1 MRPNIKHFVIEVVSL
16 VVGNAVLAFA
26 VGMFILP
33 SNILSG
39 GVAGISLLISP
50 FISLDE
56 SIIVLI
62 LSVGLLLVG
71 GVFLGGKFV
80 INSCVSSVLY
90 PLILIGVE
98 YFFEPPELEPIL
110 AAVFGGLLS
119 GVGVGVVVRQGASTG
134 GMDIPPLII
143 NKLTGYD
150 VSKAV
155 MITDALTVLAGLFV
169 YGLEEVLIGL
179 IAVFL
184 SGQGVRWALTYGRG
198 SSAKELQIISDDYEV
213 INQEILVVL
222 ERGTT
227 LLEASGGYTN
237 DKKKVLLVVVSQS
250 EYQKV
255 LDIVN
260 RHDPDAFIIVFDAT
274 DVHGLGF
281 SDIVRI

>member
-1 MRPNIKHFVIEVVSL
+1 MSAKIKHLVIEIISL
-16 VVGNAVLAFA
+16 VVGNAILAFA
-26 VGMFILP
+26 IGLFLLP

-39 GVAGISLLISP
+39 GVSGISLLISP

-56 SIIVLI
+56 STIVLI

-71 GVFLGGKFV
+71 GIFLGGKFV
-80 INSCVSSVLY
+80 INSSVSSVLY
-90 PLILIGVE
+90 PVILIGVE
-98 YFFEPPELEPIL
+98 YLFEPPNVEPIL

-119 GVGVGVVVRQGASTG
+119 GVGVGIVVRQGASTG

-143 NKLTGYD
+143 NKLTSFD
-150 VSKAV
+150 VAKAV
-155 MITDALTVLAGLFV
+155 MLTDALTVLGGLFV
-169 YGLEEVLIGL
+169 YGIEEVLIGL
-179 IAVFL
+179 VAVFL
-184 SGQGVRWALTYGRG
+184 SGQGLRWALTYGRG
-198 SSAKELQIISDDYEV
+198 TSAKELQIISDDYEV
-213 INQEILVVL
+213 INKEILVVL

-227 LLEASGGYTN
+227 LLEASGGYTSE
-237 DKKKVLLVVVSQS
+237 KKKVLLVVVEQS

-260 RHDPDAFIIVFDAT
+260 KHDPDAFIIVVDAT

>member
-1 MRPNIKHFVIEVVSL
+1 MSAKIKHLVIEIISL
-16 VVGNAVLAFA
+16 VVGNAILAFA
-26 VGMFILP
+26 IGLFLLP

-39 GVAGISLLISP
+39 GVSGISLLISP

-56 SIIVLI
+56 STIVLI

-71 GVFLGGKFV
+71 GIFLGGKFV
-80 INSCVSSVLY
+80 INSSVSSVLY
-90 PLILIGVE
+90 PVILIGVE
-98 YFFEPPELEPIL
+98 YLFEPPNVEPIL

-119 GVGVGVVVRQGASTG
+119 GVGVGIVVRQGASTG

-143 NKLTGYD
+143 NKLTSFD
-150 VSKAV
+150 VAKAV
-155 MITDALTVLAGLFV
+155 MLTDALTVLGGLFV
-169 YGLEEVLIGL
+169 YGIEEVLIGL
-179 IAVFL
+179 VAVFL
-184 SGQGVRWALTYGRG
+184 SGQGLRWALTYGRG
-198 SSAKELQIISDDYEV
+198 TSAKELQIISDDYEA
-213 INQEILVVL
+213 INKEILVVL

-227 LLEASGGYTN
+227 LLEASGGYTSE
-237 DKKKVLLVVVSQS
+237 KKKVLLVVVEQS

-260 RHDPDAFIIVFDAT
+260 KHDPDAFIIVVDAT

>member
-1 MRPNIKHFVIEVVSL
+1 MRGNIKHLVIEVISL
-16 VVGNAVLAFA
+16 IVGNAILAFA
-26 VGMFILP
+26 IGMFMLP
-33 SNILSG
+33 NNILSG

-50 FISLDE
+50 FIHLDE
-56 SIIVLI
+56 STIVLI
-62 LSVGLLLVG
+62 LSVGLLLIG
-71 GVFLGGKFV
+71 GMFLGGKFA
-80 INSCVSSVLY
+80 INSCVSSILY
-90 PLILIGVE
+90 PLMLIGIE
-98 YFFEPPELEPIL
+98 YLFEPPIIEPIL

-119 GVGVGVVVRQGASTG
+119 GVGVGIVVRQGASTG

-150 VSKAV
+150 ISKAV
-155 MITDALTVLAGLFV
+155 MVTDALTVLGGLFV

-179 IAVFL
+179 VSVFL

-198 SSAKELQIISDDYEV
+198 TSAKELQIISDDYEA

-227 LLEASGGYTN
+227 LLEATGGYTAE
-237 DKKKVLLVVVSQS
+237 KKKVLLVVVSQS
-250 EYQKV
+250 EYQTV

-260 RHDPDAFIIVFDAT
+260 KHDPDAFIIVVDAT